1 MKTRTLLGA
10 VAGLT
15 LALGAALPAIA
26 GTTTPTNIITT
37 TTPTTYTITDLAIP
51 GIGVTGISSDPSHQ
65 WPPPPTINSSGAVA
79 GSYGTST
86 SNGAFLW
93 QNGTF
98 TDLGTLGGF
107 PSSFG
112 STINNNGQIVGWG
125 PIPITA
131 GNGIGADT
139 PLLWQGGTY
148 TVLGSLGGQD
158 ANGQPAGRAFAINAA
173 GQVIGWSLAPNGRP
187 HAFLWQNGTMTD

>member
-1 MKTRTLLGA
+1 MKARTLLST

-15 LALGAALPAIA
+15 LALASALPAIA
-26 GTTTPTNIITT
+26 ATTTPTNTIAIAT

-51 GIGVTGISSDPSHQ
+51 GIGVSGISSDPSHQ

-98 TDLGTLGGF
+98 TDLGTLGGR
-107 PSSFG
+107 SSFG
-112 STINNNGQIVGWG
+112 STINNHTQIVG
-125 PIPITA
+125 T
-131 GNGIGADT
+131 
-139 PLLWQGGTY
+139 
-148 TVLGSLGGQD
+148 SD
-158 ANGQPAGRAFAINAA
+158 ASTQPCNTE
-173 GQVIGWSLAPNGRP
+173 N
-187 HAFLWQNGTMTD
+187 AFLWQTGTGMTNLEDHPNTCGWISEAHGINTS